1 MIEYDKVCQKNI
13 TITEICTMCDV
24 GIRIKEARMRK
35 NMTQKEL
42 AKRIN
47 RSETAVSSYESNVQ
61 FPPLDVL
68 ISIAKVLE
76 ISLDYLVGFNSNQ
89 TYSDARL
96 TPKQKEVI
104 ELLFREFN
112 EPTNTGTEW
121 SAQQAAI
128 LKRLNDLFSERK

>member
-1 MIEYDKVCQKNI
+1 
-13 TITEICTMCDV
+13 MCDV

-112 EPTNTGTEW
+112 EPTNAGAEW

-128 LKRLNDLFSERK
+128 LKRLSDLFSERK

>member
-1 MIEYDKVCQKNI
+1 
-13 TITEICTMCDV
+13 MCDV
-24 GIRIKEARMRK
+24 GIRIKKARMRK
-35 NMTQKEL
+35 NLTQRDL

-47 RSETAVSSYESNVQ
+47 RSETAVSNYESNVQ
-61 FPPLDVL
+61 LPPLYVL
-68 ISIAKVLE
+68 ISIAEVLDV
-76 ISLDYLVGFNSNQ
+76 SLDYLVGFEANQ

-104 ELLFREFN
+104 DLLFKEFN

-128 LKRLNDLFSERK
+128 LKRLNALFSEQK